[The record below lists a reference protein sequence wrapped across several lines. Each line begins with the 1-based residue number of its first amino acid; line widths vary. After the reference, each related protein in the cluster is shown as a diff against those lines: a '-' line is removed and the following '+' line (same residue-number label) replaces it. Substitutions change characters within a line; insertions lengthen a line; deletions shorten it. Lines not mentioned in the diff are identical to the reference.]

1 MVPSEELR
9 EAADAGAGLHREARV
24 PPPRRSSPTSS
35 SPLFRGGA
43 RGTSTLLA
51 QTLYVSGH
59 HRRVLHLLQRTK
71 LIEMDGRFRYLG
83 AKCLAACQLW
93 DECLEMLGD
102 GEGEDPATLQ
112 EQGLESPELKGCKI
126 NMYSAFCLLR
136 GKVYLAL
143 ENRPKAVQW
152 LRASVASDPFCHE
165 AFSLLVEGH
174 LLTAEQEQQ
183 LLSSIAFPDSARW
196 LELVYRCQCKSYGQE
211 TLMEGY
217 LTELEPSS
225 SSSEA
230 PKQEPP
236 GPSPSAAAAAATGT
250 PSPPSSSSS
259 SPFDLTGNSDVVS
272 CRANWLYHQGRYQ
285 ECHALTTGLLGS
297 DPYDTGCLP
306 THLAAALQL
315 NRKNELFIRGH
326 RLVEEYPDSAVSWF
340 AAGCYHTC
348 VRQHSTAR
356 RYFGK
361 CTALDQSF
369 APAWVAFGGAF
380 AELDESDQ
388 AVSAYRT
395 AARLFPGLHHPVLGI
410 AMEYQRMNNLS
421 LAKEMFLQVKA
432 ICPTDALVCNEL
444 GVLLYRE
451 GQHRE
456 AEEYLRRALDL
467 VPKPTAPVWEPTLV
481 NLGHALRKQQR
492 FQEAL
497 GCYGDALGIAP
508 SSPGTYV
515 AIGYTNHLA
524 GNLEEAI
531 ENYHKALGLRPEDSF
546 AADMLAVAVEEEC
559 NAYSQELVRGGP
571 ASAAGLRAGSSASAG
586 ANKALLVS

>member
-1 MVPSEELR
+1 MVPADECEKLRMLVQDCIEKHVYPSASFFANKLVTLSGSEPG
-9 EAADAGAGLHREARV
+9 DV
-24 PPPRRSSPTSS
+24 Y
-35 SPLFRGGA
+35 
-43 RGTSTLLA
+43 LLA
-51 QTLYVSGH
+51 QTLYVSRQY
-59 HRRVLHLLQRTK
+59 RRVLHLLQRTK
-71 LIEMDGRFRYLG
+71 LVEMDGRFRYLG
-83 AKCLAACQLW
+83 AKCLAECQLW
-93 DECLEMLGD
+93 DECLDMLGD
-102 GEGEDPATLQ
+102 GEGEDPKSLQ
-112 EQGLESPELKGCKI
+112 EQGLESLELVGCKI

-143 ENRPKAVQW
+143 ENRTKAVHW
-152 LRASVASDPFCHE
+152 LKASVTSDPFCHE

-183 LLSSIAFPDSARW
+183 LLSSITFPENARW

-211 TLMEGY
+211 TFMEGY
-217 LTELEPSS
+217 LAELEPSS
-225 SSSEA
+225 SST
-230 PKQEPP
+230 PQQGPRQQQEQQQP
-236 GPSPSAAAAAATGT
+236 GPSPPAAAATGI
-250 PSPPSSSSS
+250 PSSSPS
-259 SPFDLTGNSDVVS
+259 FDLTGNSDVVS
-272 CRANWLYHQGRYQ
+272 CRADWLYHQGRYQ
-285 ECHALTTGLLGS
+285 ECHTLTTGLLGS

-315 NRKNELFIRGH
+315 GRKNELFIRGH
-326 RLVEEYPDSAVSWF
+326 KLVEEYPDSAVSWF
-340 AAGCYHTC
+340 AVGCYHTC

-361 CTALDQSF
+361 CTSLDQSF

-395 AARLFPGLHHPVLGI
+395 AVRLFPGLHHPLLGI

-421 LAKEMFLQVKA
+421 LAKEMFLQVQA

-481 NLGHALRKQQR
+481 NLGHVLRKQLR
-492 FQEAL
+492 FREAL
-497 GCYGDALGIAP
+497 DCYGAALGIAP

-559 NAYSQELVRGGP
+559 NAYSQELVRGGS
-571 ASAAGLRAGSSASAG
+571 ASGAGHVGSSSAG
-586 ANKALLVS
+586 KVLLVS